1 MDEIFALSEDEAEEQ
16 EDELVTWDTRLAVTK
31 TGQIKNTAFNLYLIL
46 KHVDGSDDGKRGLF
60 AYDEFNQGYHYVFV
74 PPWGDESDVGRE
86 LTDLDD
92 IRIKTWLS
100 KKWGIE
106 ASTQSISDTTLQ
118 LAKENSFHP
127 VIKYLRGLKWDGKR
141 RLDTM
146 LVRYAGAKGDEQY
159 LADVGR
165 KVMTA
170 CVARVMRPGVKF
182 DYVMILEGRQGSRK
196 STFVRT
202 LAGPWFTDALG
213 EISNKDVVDNMRG
226 KWIIELGELAQ
237 MGRAEVNDLKAF
249 VSREVDNV
257 RKAYGRRSQTYPRQC
272 VFIGTTNNDE
282 YLKDE
287 TGGRRFWPVL
297 TSKIDIDSLEKDR
310 DQLWAEAF
318 ANYQEGE
325 ELYLDNERVRIYA
338 EGEQESRMI
347 VDEIVEDIK
356 GAINSEGVDPESL
369 SLIHI

>member
-1 MDEIFALSEDEAEEQ
+1 
-16 EDELVTWDTRLAVTK
+16 
-31 TGQIKNTAFNLYLIL
+31 
-46 KHVDGSDDGKRGLF
+46 
-60 AYDEFNQGYHYVFV
+60 
-74 PPWGDESDVGRE
+74 
-86 LTDLDD
+86 
-92 IRIKTWLS
+92 
-100 KKWGIE
+100 
-106 ASTQSISDTTLQ
+106 
-118 LAKENSFHP
+118 
-127 VIKYLRGLKWDGKR
+127 
-141 RLDTM
+141 
-146 LVRYAGAKGDEQY
+146 
-159 LADVGR
+159 
-165 KVMTA
+165 MTA

-237 MGRAEVNDLKAF
+237 MGKAEVNELKAF
-249 VSREVDNV
+249 VSRDVDNV

-297 TSKIDIDSLEKDR
+297 TSKIDIESLEKVR

-338 EGEQESRMI
+338 EGEQENRMI
-347 VDEIVEDIK
+347 VDEISSKIEK
-356 GAINSEGVDPESL
+356 AIEKSEGTLVDFTFDELWAAMSAESMGGAKVADYAMQSRIKKAL
-369 SLIHI
+369 KILGYEQKRTRLKGGGQVRKWIKIYK